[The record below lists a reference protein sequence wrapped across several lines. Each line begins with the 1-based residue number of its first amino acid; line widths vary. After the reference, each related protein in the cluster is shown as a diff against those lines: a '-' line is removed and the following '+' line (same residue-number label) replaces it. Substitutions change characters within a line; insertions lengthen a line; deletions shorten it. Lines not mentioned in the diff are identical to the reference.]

1 MSFHRNLNN
10 VDAFSTTNWL
20 LISKFLNFKE
30 NAFSPLKKEF
40 DIVVIGSGIG
50 GLVSALILAKEGL
63 KVCVLEKNNQYGGN
77 LQTFSRD
84 KLIFDTGVHYLGG
97 LSEGQNL
104 HQFFSYLE
112 IMDDLELQKMD
123 ENGYDKITF
132 GDDETEYP
140 HAQGYGNFVDQ
151 LSKHFPD
158 ERENLENY
166 CEEIQRVCSHFPRY
180 NVVRN
185 DNYNEEILHLNTKRL
200 IESITSNKK
209 LQSVLLGSNFLY
221 AGDSENVPFYV
232 HALTVNS
239 YIQSAY
245 KCIKGGSQI
254 SKLLI
259 RKLREY
265 GADVFKH
272 AEVSELVFNENQE
285 LFAVKTKHGK
295 KFLAKKFIS
304 NIEIRSIIKLIGEDR
319 LKKSFLNRVLSWE
332 PVSSCFSVYFVLKP
346 QAIRNFNY
354 NIYHYSSEE
363 MVWNAYRYD
372 KKSWPETY
380 MLSSTQ
386 SKIYPEFA
394 ESLTAIS
401 YMDFEEVKEWGN
413 TFNTIAD
420 EHERGELYEQFKL
433 KKAEKMIEALE
444 KKIPD
449 LRTAIKNVYTSSP
462 LSYRDY
468 IGSFEGNMYGYTKS
482 SENPLKTMVSPR
494 TKIDNLFLTGQS
506 VNMHGI
512 LGCTI
517 GAFNTC
523 AEILGKE
530 KLDERLTQM
539 INGNERI

>member
-1 MSFHRNLNN
+1 MKKNY
-10 VDAFSTTNWL
+10 DI
-20 LISKFLNFKE
+20 LI
-30 NAFSPLKKEF
+30 
-40 DIVVIGSGIG
+40 IGSGIG

-97 LSEGQNL
+97 LSKGQNL

-112 IMDDLELQKMD
+112 IMQDLELQKMD

-132 GDDETEYP
+132 GDDEIEYP
-140 HAQGYGNFVDQ
+140 HAQGYDNFVEQ
-151 LSKHFPD
+151 LSKYFPE
-158 ERENLENY
+158 ERDNLKDY
-166 CEEIQRVCSHFPRY
+166 CEEIQRICNHFPRY
-180 NVVRN
+180 NVIGK
-185 DNYNEEILHLNTKRL
+185 DSYSEEILHLNTKRF
-200 IESITSNKK
+200 IESITQNTK

-221 AGDSENVPFYV
+221 AGDSENIPFYV

-245 KCIKGGSQI
+245 KCVKGGSQI

-265 GADVFKH
+265 GADVHKH
-272 AEVSELVFNENQE
+272 SEVSEIIFNENNV
-285 LFAVKTKHGK
+285 LSSVKTKSGK
-295 KFLAKKFIS
+295 EYFAKQFIS
-304 NIEIRSIIKLIGEDR
+304 NIEIHTLTKLIGEEK

-332 PVSSCFSVYFVLKP
+332 PVSSCFSVYLVLKP
-346 QAIRNFNY
+346 QTISNFNY

-363 MVWNAYRYD
+363 SVWNAYRYD
-372 KKSWPETY
+372 EKAWPETY
-380 MLSSTQ
+380 MLSSTP
-386 SKIYPEFA
+386 SKHHPEFA

-401 YMDFEEVKEWGN
+401 YMDFDEVKAWQK
-413 TFNTIAD
+413 TVNTIA
-420 EHERGELYEQFKL
+420 EERERGKQYEKFKL
-433 KKAEKMIEALE
+433 EKAEKMIDALE
-444 KKIPD
+444 KKIPN
-449 LRTAIKNVYTSSP
+449 LRGSIKNIYTSSP

-468 IGSFEGNMYGYTKS
+468 IGSFEGNMYGYIKS

-494 TKIDNLFLTGQS
+494 TKISNLFLTGQT

-530 KLDERLTQM
+530 KIDEHLTQM
-539 INGNERI
+539 IKNNNEI

>member
-1 MSFHRNLNN
+1 
-10 VDAFSTTNWL
+10 
-20 LISKFLNFKE
+20 
-30 NAFSPLKKEF
+30 LKKEY
-40 DIVVIGSGIG
+40 DILVIGSGLG

-97 LSEGQNL
+97 LSQGQNL

-112 IMDDLELQKMD
+112 IIDDLQIRKMD
-123 ENGYDKITF
+123 EDGYDRITF
-132 GDDETEYP
+132 GDDKIEYP
-140 HAQGYGNFVDQ
+140 HAQGYENFVEQ
-151 LSKHFPD
+151 LSKHFPE

-166 CEEIQRVCSHFPRY
+166 CEEIQRVCNHFPRY
-180 NVVRN
+180 NIVGK
-185 DNYNEEILHLNTKRL
+185 DHYNEEILHLNTKRF
-200 IESITSNKK
+200 IESITSDQK
-209 LQSVLLGSNFLY
+209 LQAVLLGSNFLY
-221 AGDSENVPFYV
+221 AGDSENIPFYV

-245 KCIKGGSQI
+245 KCVKGGSQI

-265 GADVFKH
+265 GANVYKH
-272 AEVSELVFNENQE
+272 SEVSEMIFNENNVLSSVRTAE
-285 LFAVKTKHGK
+285 GK
-295 KFLAKKFIS
+295 EYSAKQFIS
-304 NIEIRSIIKLIGEDR
+304 NIEIRSTLKLIGEKR
-319 LKKSFLNRVLSWE
+319 LKKSFLNRILSWE
-332 PVSSCFSVYFVLKP
+332 PVSSCFSVYLVLKP
-346 QAIRNFNY
+346 DSIVNFNH
-354 NIYHYSSEE
+354 NIYHFSSEE
-363 MVWNAYRYD
+363 MVWNAFKY
-372 KKSWPETY
+372 KKENWPETY
-380 MLSSTQ
+380 MLSSTPAKQ
-386 SKIYPEFA
+386 YPEFA

-401 YMDFEEVKEWGN
+401 YMDFDEVKEWQN

-420 EHERGELYEQFKL
+420 EHERGKQYEKFKL
-433 KKAEKMIEALE
+433 EKAEKMIDALE

-449 LRTAIKNVYTSSP
+449 LRESIKSIYTSSP

-468 IGSFEGNMYGYTKS
+468 IGSFGGNMYGYVKT

-523 AEILGKE
+523 VEILGKE
-530 KLDERLTQM
+530 LIDGRLTQM
-539 INGNERI
+539 INKNKSEEK

>member
-1 MSFHRNLNN
+1 M
-10 VDAFSTTNWL
+10 
-20 LISKFLNFKE
+20 
-30 NAFSPLKKEF
+30 KKEY
-40 DIVVIGSGIG
+40 DILVIGSGLG

-97 LSEGQNL
+97 LSQGQNL

-112 IMDDLELQKMD
+112 IIDDLQIRKMD
-123 ENGYDKITF
+123 EDGYDRITF
-132 GDDETEYP
+132 GDDKIEYP
-140 HAQGYGNFVDQ
+140 HAQGYENFVEQ
-151 LSKHFPD
+151 LSKHFPE

-166 CEEIQRVCSHFPRY
+166 CEEIQRVCNHFPRY
-180 NVVRN
+180 NIVGK
-185 DNYNEEILHLNTKRL
+185 DHYNEEILHLNTKRF
-200 IESITSNKK
+200 IESITSDQK
-209 LQSVLLGSNFLY
+209 LQAVLLGSNFLY
-221 AGDSENVPFYV
+221 AGDSENIPFYV

-245 KCIKGGSQI
+245 KCVKGGSQI

-265 GADVFKH
+265 GANVYKH
-272 AEVSELVFNENQE
+272 SEVSEMIFNENNVLSSVRTAE
-285 LFAVKTKHGK
+285 GK
-295 KFLAKKFIS
+295 EYSAKQFIS
-304 NIEIRSIIKLIGEDR
+304 NIEIRSTLKLIGEKR
-319 LKKSFLNRVLSWE
+319 LKKSFLNRILSWE
-332 PVSSCFSVYFVLKP
+332 PVSSCFSVYLVLKP
-346 QAIRNFNY
+346 DSIVNFNH
-354 NIYHYSSEE
+354 NIYHFSSEE
-363 MVWNAYRYD
+363 MVWNAFKY
-372 KKSWPETY
+372 KKENWPETY
-380 MLSSTQ
+380 MLSSTPAKQ
-386 SKIYPEFA
+386 YPEFA

-401 YMDFEEVKEWGN
+401 YMDFDEVKEWQN

-420 EHERGELYEQFKL
+420 EHERGKQYEKFKL
-433 KKAEKMIEALE
+433 EKAEKMIDALE

-449 LRTAIKNVYTSSP
+449 LRESIKSIYTSSP

-468 IGSFEGNMYGYTKS
+468 IGSFGGNMYGYVKT

-523 AEILGKE
+523 VEILGKE
-530 KLDERLTQM
+530 LIDGRLTQM
-539 INGNERI
+539 INKNKSEEK

>member
-1 MSFHRNLNN
+1 MKKTY
-10 VDAFSTTNWL
+10 DI
-20 LISKFLNFKE
+20 LI
-30 NAFSPLKKEF
+30 
-40 DIVVIGSGIG
+40 IGSGIG

-97 LSEGQNL
+97 LSKGQNL

-112 IMDDLELQKMD
+112 IMQDLELQKMD

-132 GDDETEYP
+132 GDDEIEYP
-140 HAQGYGNFVDQ
+140 HAQGYENFVEQ
-151 LSKHFPD
+151 LSKCFPE
-158 ERENLENY
+158 ERENLEDY
-166 CEEIQRVCSHFPRY
+166 CEEIQRICNHFPRY
-180 NVVRN
+180 NVIGK
-185 DNYNEEILHLNTKRL
+185 DSYSEEILHLNTKRF
-200 IESITSNKK
+200 IESITQNTK

-221 AGDSENVPFYV
+221 AGDSENSPFYV

-245 KCIKGGSQI
+245 KCVKGGSQI

-265 GADVFKH
+265 GADVHKH
-272 AEVSELVFNENQE
+272 SEVSEIIFNENNV
-285 LFAVKTKHGK
+285 LSSVKTKSGK
-295 KFLAKKFIS
+295 EYFAKQFIS
-304 NIEIRSIIKLIGEDR
+304 NIEIHTLTKLIGEER

-332 PVSSCFSVYFVLKP
+332 PVSSCFSVYLVLKP
-346 QAIRNFNY
+346 QTISNFNY

-363 MVWNAYRYD
+363 SVWNAYRYD
-372 KKSWPETY
+372 EKAWPETY
-380 MLSSTQ
+380 MLSSTP
-386 SKIYPEFA
+386 SKHHPEFA

-401 YMDFEEVKEWGN
+401 YMDFEEVKAWQK
-413 TFNTIAD
+413 TVNTIA
-420 EHERGELYEQFKL
+420 EERERGKQYEKFKL
-433 KKAEKMIEALE
+433 EKAEKMIDALE
-444 KKIPD
+444 KKIPN
-449 LRTAIKNVYTSSP
+449 LRGSIKNIYTSSP

-468 IGSFEGNMYGYTKS
+468 IGSFEGNMYGYIKS

-494 TKIDNLFLTGQS
+494 TKISNLFLTGQT

-530 KLDERLTQM
+530 KIDEHLTQM
-539 INGNERI
+539 IKNNNEI

>member
-1 MSFHRNLNN
+1 M
-10 VDAFSTTNWL
+10 
-20 LISKFLNFKE
+20 
-30 NAFSPLKKEF
+30 
-40 DIVVIGSGIG
+40 G

-104 HQFFSYLE
+104 HQYFSYLE
-112 IMDDLELQKMD
+112 IMEDLELQKMD
-123 ENGYDKITF
+123 KNGYDKITF
-132 GDDETEYP
+132 GDEEAEYP
-140 HAQGYGNFVDQ
+140 HAQGYDNFVEQ
-151 LSKHFPD
+151 LSQYFPG
-158 ERENLENY
+158 EKENLENY
-166 CEEIQRVCSHFPRY
+166 CEEIQRVCSQFPRY
-180 NVVRN
+180 NVVGGKI
-185 DNYNEEILHLNTKRL
+185 YNEEILHLNTKRF
-200 IESITSNKK
+200 IESITQEKK

-221 AGDSENVPFYV
+221 GGDSENIPFYV

-245 KCIKGGSQI
+245 KCVKGGSQI

-259 RKLREY
+259 RKLRHY
-265 GADVFKH
+265 GAEVHKH
-272 AEVSELVFNENQE
+272 SEVSEFIFNENS
-285 LFAVKTKHGK
+285 LTGIKTKTEEEYS
-295 KFLAKKFIS
+295 AKQFIS
-304 NIEIRSIIKLIGEDR
+304 NIEIRSTIKLIGEER
-319 LKKSFLNRVLSWE
+319 LKKSFLNRVMSWE
-332 PVSSCFSVYFVLKP
+332 PVSSCFSVYLVLKP
-346 QAIRNFNY
+346 RKIRNFNY
-354 NIYHYSSEE
+354 NVYHYSSEE
-363 MVWNAYRYD
+363 LVWTAYRYE
-372 KKSWPETY
+372 KKLWPETY

-386 SKIYPEFA
+386 SKHHPEFA

-401 YMDFEEVKEWGN
+401 YMDFEEVKEWET
-413 TFNTIAD
+413 TFNTVAD
-420 EHERGELYEQFKL
+420 EHERGELYEKFKL
-433 KKAEKMIEALE
+433 EKAEKMITALE

-449 LRTAIKNVYTSSP
+449 LRASIRSIYTSSP

-468 IGSFEGNMYGYTKS
+468 IGSFSGTMYGYMKS

-523 AEILGKE
+523 SEILGKE
-530 KLDERLTQM
+530 LIDERLTQL
-539 INGNERI
+539 INKNKGEKR

>member
-1 MSFHRNLNN
+1 M
-10 VDAFSTTNWL
+10 
-20 LISKFLNFKE
+20 
-30 NAFSPLKKEF
+30 KKEF
-40 DIVVIGSGIG
+40 DILVIGSGLG
-50 GLVSALILAKEGL
+50 GLVSALVLAKEGL

-104 HQFFSYLE
+104 HQYFSYLG
-112 IMDDLELQKMD
+112 IMDELRLQQMD
-123 ENGYDKITF
+123 VNGYDKITF
-132 GDDETEYP
+132 GDDKTEYP
-140 HAQGYGNFVDQ
+140 HAQGYGNFVEQ
-151 LSKHFPD
+151 LARHFPE

-166 CEEIQRVCSHFPRY
+166 CEEIQRVCSQFPRY
-180 NVVRN
+180 NLVGK
-185 DNYNEEILHLNTKRL
+185 DNYNEEILHLNTKRF
-200 IESITSNKK
+200 IESITQNTT

-259 RKLREY
+259 RRLREH
-265 GADVFKH
+265 GAEVHKH
-272 AEVSELVFNENQE
+272 SEVSEFIFGDDQALTGVRISTGKEYY
-285 LFAVKTKHGK
+285 AKT
-295 KFLAKKFIS
+295 FIS
-304 NIEIRSIIKLIGEDR
+304 NIEIRSAIRLIGEHR
-319 LKKSFLNRVLSWE
+319 LKKSFLNRIKSWE
-332 PVSSCFSVYFVLKP
+332 PVSSCFSVYLVLKP
-346 QAIRNFNY
+346 HSVPDFNY
-354 NIYHYSSEE
+354 NIYHYSNEG
-363 MVWNAYRYD
+363 MVWNAHRYEKD
-372 KKSWPETY
+372 SWPETY
-380 MLSSTQ
+380 MLSSTE
-386 SKIYPEFA
+386 SKHYPGFA

-401 YMDFEEVKEWGN
+401 YMDFAEVEEWKN
-413 TFNTIAD
+413 TFNTVAEEQD
-420 EHERGELYEQFKL
+420 RGERYENFKL
-433 KKAEKMIEALE
+433 AKAEKMIDALE
-444 KKIPD
+444 KKIPG
-449 LRTAIKNVYTSSP
+449 LRKSVKRIYTSSP

-468 IGSFEGNMYGYTKS
+468 IGSCNGNMYGYMKS

-530 KLDERLTQM
+530 LIDERLTQL
-539 INGNERI
+539 INKNKGGE